1 MLQRT
6 KSGPDASV
14 IRHLVDVPI
23 AEDGVGYL
31 YVPREHLIEMST
43 LSMCLCPLLKCSS
56 EVKLRQ
62 LLDDGRHVV
71 VKVTTEHDR
80 SIGVLSDD
88 ILDDISHSLRSLLEV
103 LLFPWF
109 EVAVEHLDVRAAQL
123 VLGPAEICAQ
133 CLHQRE
139 SGVGPCGCPHATIA
153 LCQRLM

>member
-1 MLQRT
+1 MLQCT
-6 KSGPDASV
+6 KSGSDASV
-14 IRHLVDVPI
+14 IRHLVAIPI

-31 YVPREHLIEMST
+31 YVPCEHLIEMST
-43 LSMCLCPLLKCSS
+43 LSMCLCPLLNCSS

-80 SIGVLSDD
+80 SMGVLSDD
-88 ILDDISHSLRSLLEV
+88 IFHDISDPLRPLLEV

-109 EVAVEHLDVRAAQL
+109 EVAVEHLYVLAAQL
-123 VLGPAEICAQ
+123 ILSPAKICPQ

-139 SGVGPCGCPHATIA
+139 LGVGPCSRPHATIA
-153 LCQRLM
+153 LCQRLV